1 MTSRFVDVSS
11 SAQIISSMTL
21 VRLIAPYVCI
31 NGKRRK
37 ICVVHLCK
45 LSIAFRLY
53 LDIFNITMMGPGKC
67 SHLMKYFCVVMFHVA
82 SPDRPDP
89 AQFQKINFVGSLM
102 TGAIATARGKH
113 TKSETSHL
121 KTRSEQ

>member
-1 MTSRFVDVSS
+1 MFALMVKEEKFALFICANYSKHF
-11 SAQIISSMTL
+11 
-21 VRLIAPYVCI
+21 VCI
-31 NGKRRK
+31 
-37 ICVVHLCK
+37 LP
-45 LSIAFRLY
+45 F
-53 LDIFNITMMGPGKC
+53 DIFNITMMWQGKC